1 MSQKLLI
8 DGSRDSQTQVALLSE
23 NGLQDFE
30 FESTSKKNL
39 KGTIYL
45 GKVSRIEASL
55 RAAFIDIGS
64 DKNGFLAFGEIH
76 PNYFQIPVADREAL
90 IEAEANIEEEHNTE
104 NEIKEIEEGKEGE
117 NDESSASSEND
128 QDDSSSSDEKVIK
141 NRKNKSSANL
151 KRRLYRSYKIQE
163 VIKTGQ

>member
-23 NGLQDFE
+23 NGLEDFE

-39 KGTIYL
+39 KGNIYL

-55 RAAFIDIGS
+55 QAAFIDIGS

-90 IEAEANIEEEHNTE
+90 IEAEANVEEEHNTE
-104 NEIKEIEEGKEGE
+104 DNIEQNEEIKDGVDDKSFPATE
-117 NDESSASSEND
+117 NYQEQGSVDN
-128 QDDSSSSDEKVIK
+128 EKVLKSRIH
-141 NRKNKSSANL
+141 KSSTNL
-151 KRRLYRSYKIQE
+151 
-163 VIKTGQ
+163 